1 MTIISLKISESK
13 IEVKIL
19 RPMSSSGAL
28 ILDTGSL
35 DPYVKP
41 FVNNLGMKMKIVP

>member
-28 ILDTGSL
+28 ILDTESL
-35 DPYVKP
+35 DPYI
-41 FVNNLGMKMKIVP
+41 NLGMKMKIVP